1 MYSVSHGKMKTT
13 EPGTDLK
20 AEGPLGVAS
29 LLVGAWA
36 VPQRPNAWVFDST
49 CGKTL
54 DELNKLVLSLPA
66 TIAPKPIARPRLDS
80 DVEPVGQFLKNTF
93 SGQSWASNWYW
104 LKGRG
109 KTLDELNK
117 LVLSLPATIAPKPI
131 ARPRLDS
138 DVEPVG
144 QFLKNTFSGQSWASN
159 WYWLKGRGK
168 TLDELNKLVL
178 SLPATI
184 APKPIARPRL
194 DSDVE
199 AVGQFLKSSF
209 SGQSRASDWC
219 WLKGCG
225 ETLSE
230 LDQLS
235 QSLSASGV
243 SISTARPLWRGPS
256 GDEQARHQAT
266 IVSFEFP
273 PRLFCTHFLY
283 AKT

>member
-36 VPQRPNAWVFDST
+36 VPQRPNGNAWVFDST

-54 DELNKLVLSLPA
+54 GELNKLVLSLPA

-138 DVEPVG
+138 DVG
-144 QFLKNTFSGQSWASN
+144 HRF
-159 WYWLKGRGK
+159 
-168 TLDELNKLVL
+168 
-178 SLPATI
+178 
-184 APKPIARPRL
+184 
-194 DSDVE
+194 E
-199 AVGQFLKSSF
+199 AK
-209 SGQSRASDWC
+209 W
-219 WLKGCG
+219 
-225 ETLSE
+225 
-230 LDQLS
+230 
-235 QSLSASGV
+235 
-243 SISTARPLWRGPS
+243 
-256 GDEQARHQAT
+256 
-266 IVSFEFP
+266 
-273 PRLFCTHFLY
+273 
-283 AKT
+283 

>member
-66 TIAPKPIARPRLDS
+66 TIAPKPIARPRL
-80 DVEPVGQFLKNTF
+80 VGLRCRACRTVPV
-93 SGQSWASNWYW
+93 
-104 LKGRG
+104 
-109 KTLDELNK
+109 
-117 LVLSLPATIAPKPI
+117 
-131 ARPRLDS
+131 
-138 DVEPVG
+138 
-144 QFLKNTFSGQSWASN
+144 FLKNTFSGQSWASN

-256 GDEQARHQAT
+256 GDEQARHPAT

-283 AKT
+283 AKTMLGVPVAKSTPAP

>member
-1 MYSVSHGKMKTT
+1 M
-13 EPGTDLK
+13 
-20 AEGPLGVAS
+20 S

-49 CGKTL
+49 C
-54 DELNKLVLSLPA
+54 
-66 TIAPKPIARPRLDS
+66 
-80 DVEPVGQFLKNTF
+80 
-93 SGQSWASNWYW
+93 
-104 LKGRG
+104 
-109 KTLDELNK
+109 
-117 LVLSLPATIAPKPI
+117 
-131 ARPRLDS
+131 
-138 DVEPVG
+138 
-144 QFLKNTFSGQSWASN
+144 
-159 WYWLKGRGK
+159 GK

-256 GDEQARHQAT
+256 GDEQA
-266 IVSFEFP
+266 SP
-273 PRLFCTHFLY
+273 PSHHRLFRISSSPLLY
-283 AKT
+283 TFFVRKNRSRCSRSQNRPPPHSLYLLPFRFY

>member
-1 MYSVSHGKMKTT
+1 M
-13 EPGTDLK
+13 GT
-20 AEGPLGVAS
+20 AVAS

-49 CGKTL
+49 C
-54 DELNKLVLSLPA
+54 
-66 TIAPKPIARPRLDS
+66 
-80 DVEPVGQFLKNTF
+80 
-93 SGQSWASNWYW
+93 
-104 LKGRG
+104 
-109 KTLDELNK
+109 
-117 LVLSLPATIAPKPI
+117 
-131 ARPRLDS
+131 
-138 DVEPVG
+138 
-144 QFLKNTFSGQSWASN
+144 
-159 WYWLKGRGK
+159 GK

-230 LDQLS
+230 LVKL
-235 QSLSASGV
+235 A
-243 SISTARPLWRGPS
+243 
-256 GDEQARHQAT
+256 
-266 IVSFEFP
+266 
-273 PRLFCTHFLY
+273 
-283 AKT
+283 

>member
-49 CGKTL
+49 C
-54 DELNKLVLSLPA
+54 
-66 TIAPKPIARPRLDS
+66 
-80 DVEPVGQFLKNTF
+80 
-93 SGQSWASNWYW
+93 
-104 LKGRG
+104 G

-273 PRLFCTHFLY
+273 PRLSFVHIFCTQKPRVGAAV
-283 AKT
+283 AKSTPAP

>member
-49 CGKTL
+49 C
-54 DELNKLVLSLPA
+54 
-66 TIAPKPIARPRLDS
+66 
-80 DVEPVGQFLKNTF
+80 
-93 SGQSWASNWYW
+93 
-104 LKGRG
+104 G

-256 GDEQARHQAT
+256 GDEQARHQPPSSLSNFLLA
-266 IVSFEFP
+266 SFVHI
-273 PRLFCTHFLY
+273 FCTQKPVWVLPSQNRPPPHSLY
-283 AKT
+283 LLPFRFY

>member
-1 MYSVSHGKMKTT
+1 MKTT

-20 AEGPLGVAS
+20 ADRWGRQVAS

-54 DELNKLVLSLPA
+54 DELSKLVLSLPA

-80 DVEPVGQFLKNTF
+80 DVEPVGQFLK
-93 SGQSWASNWYW
+93 
-104 LKGRG
+104 
-109 KTLDELNK
+109 
-117 LVLSLPATIAPKPI
+117 
-131 ARPRLDS
+131 
-138 DVEPVG
+138 
-144 QFLKNTFSGQSWASN
+144 
-159 WYWLKGRGK
+159 
-168 TLDELNKLVL
+168 
-178 SLPATI
+178 
-184 APKPIARPRL
+184 
-194 DSDVE
+194 
-199 AVGQFLKSSF
+199 SSF

-230 LDQLS
+230 LDRLS

-256 GDEQARHQAT
+256 GDEQARHQ
-266 IVSFEFP
+266 P
-273 PRLFCTHFLY
+273 PSSLSNFLLACFCTFFVRKNLIWVVPSQNRPPPHSLY
-283 AKT
+283 LLPFRFY

>member
-49 CGKTL
+49 C
-54 DELNKLVLSLPA
+54 
-66 TIAPKPIARPRLDS
+66 
-80 DVEPVGQFLKNTF
+80 
-93 SGQSWASNWYW
+93 
-104 LKGRG
+104 
-109 KTLDELNK
+109 
-117 LVLSLPATIAPKPI
+117 
-131 ARPRLDS
+131 
-138 DVEPVG
+138 
-144 QFLKNTFSGQSWASN
+144 
-159 WYWLKGRGK
+159 GK

-283 AKT
+283 AKTRMGAAVAKSTPAP

>member
-80 DVEPVGQFLKNTF
+80 DVE
-93 SGQSWASNWYW
+93 
-104 LKGRG
+104 
-109 KTLDELNK
+109 
-117 LVLSLPATIAPKPI
+117 
-131 ARPRLDS
+131 
-138 DVEPVG
+138 
-144 QFLKNTFSGQSWASN
+144 
-159 WYWLKGRGK
+159 
-168 TLDELNKLVL
+168 
-178 SLPATI
+178 
-184 APKPIARPRL
+184 
-194 DSDVE
+194 

-225 ETLSE
+225 ETLTAS
-230 LDQLS
+230 LISSLRVSPRVVS
-235 QSLSASGV
+235 QSQQLGHCGAAQAATSRLATKPPSSLSNFLLASFV
-243 SISTARPLWRGPS
+243 HI
-256 GDEQARHQAT
+256 
-266 IVSFEFP
+266 
-273 PRLFCTHFLY
+273 FCTQKPCWVLPSQNRPPPHSLY
-283 AKT
+283 LLPFRFY

>member
-1 MYSVSHGKMKTT
+1 M
-13 EPGTDLK
+13 GT
-20 AEGPLGVAS
+20 AVAS

-80 DVEPVGQFLKNTF
+80 DVEPVGQFLK
-93 SGQSWASNWYW
+93 
-104 LKGRG
+104 
-109 KTLDELNK
+109 
-117 LVLSLPATIAPKPI
+117 
-131 ARPRLDS
+131 
-138 DVEPVG
+138 
-144 QFLKNTFSGQSWASN
+144 
-159 WYWLKGRGK
+159 
-168 TLDELNKLVL
+168 
-178 SLPATI
+178 
-184 APKPIARPRL
+184 
-194 DSDVE
+194 
-199 AVGQFLKSSF
+199 SSF

-256 GDEQARHQAT
+256 GDEQARHQPPSSLSNFLLA
-266 IVSFEFP
+266 SFVHI
-273 PRLFCTHFLY
+273 FCTQKPGLGSAV
-283 AKT
+283 AKSTPAP